1 VANRRGKLPRL
12 FGFFGLTKRISQF
25 LRDFNSAKS
34 DIDRQ
39 TGLQWNTIPRMDDA
53 TILRLLDVERQTVAG
68 AGLTLER
75 TPYVVRAIGLESSWN
90 GIVYSR
96 FSPSETE
103 TVVNAEIQYFTQLNR
118 DFEWKVYSH
127 DEPAD
132 LLSHLRELD
141 FRIGEEEALMFRDLR
156 ELPPSLMAP
165 PPEGVTVSPVRNEQ
179 GIADFLS
186 LESAI
191 WSREPSE
198 SSEHLLSAL
207 SDPLQRNLGFVA
219 YSDGKPIG
227 FGRVTASPQSQ
238 FSGLWGGSVLPD
250 FRGRGVYR
258 ALLSA
263 RIQHVL
269 QYDSIRYLRV
279 DALPTSRPIL
289 QKYGFKVVASTWPAE
304 WPPAPVKR

>member
-1 VANRRGKLPRL
+1 M
-12 FGFFGLTKRISQF
+12 
-25 LRDFNSAKS
+25 D
-34 DIDRQ
+34 
-39 TGLQWNTIPRMDDA
+39 TIPKMDDA
-53 TILRLLDVERQTVAG
+53 TILRLLDFERQTVADTG
-68 AGLTLER
+68 VTLER
-75 TPYVVRAIGLESSWN
+75 TPCVVRAIGLESSWN

-103 TVVNAEIQYFTQLNR
+103 RVINAEIQYFTQLNR

-132 LLSHLRELD
+132 LLSQLRKHD
-141 FRIGEEEALMFRDLR
+141 FRIGEEESLMFRDLR
-156 ELPPSLMAP
+156 ELPPTLMAP
-165 PPEGVTVSPVRNEQ
+165 PPEGITVSPVRNEQ
-179 GIADFLS
+179 SIADFLS
-186 LESAI
+186 LESAM
-191 WSREPSE
+191 WSREPSKT
-198 SSEHLLSAL
+198 SEHLLLAPI
-207 SDPLQRNLGFVA
+207 DPLQRNLGFVA

-227 FGRVTASPQSQ
+227 FGRVTASLHSQ

-250 FRGRGVYR
+250 FRGRGAYR

-289 QKYGFKVVASTWPAE
+289 EKYGFKVVASTWPAE
-304 WPPAPVKR
+304 WPPAPVKC

>member
-1 VANRRGKLPRL
+1 
-12 FGFFGLTKRISQF
+12 

-34 DIDRQ
+34 EIDRQ
-39 TGLQWNTIPRMDDA
+39 TGLQWNTIPRMNDA
-53 TILRLLDVERQTVAG
+53 TILRLLDVERQTVAD

-75 TPYVVRAIGLESSWN
+75 TPYVVRAVGLENPWN

-127 DEPAD
+127 DEPPD
-132 LLSHLRELD
+132 LLFQLRKRD
-141 FRIGEEEALMFRDLR
+141 FRIGEEESLMFRELR
-156 ELPPSLMAP
+156 ELPPTLMAP
-165 PPEGVTVSPVRNEQ
+165 PPEGITVSPVRNEQ
-179 GIADFLS
+179 SIADFLS

-191 WSREPSE
+191 WSREPSMTR
-198 SSEHLLSAL
+198 EHLLSAL
-207 SDPLQRNLGFVA
+207 SDPLQRNRGFVA

-227 FGRVTASPQSQ
+227 FGRVTASPHSQ

-263 RIQHVL
+263 RIRHVL

-289 QKYGFKVVASTWPAE
+289 ERYGFKVVASTWPAE
-304 WPPAPVKR
+304 WPPASVKC

>member
-1 VANRRGKLPRL
+1 M
-12 FGFFGLTKRISQF
+12 
-25 LRDFNSAKS
+25 D
-34 DIDRQ
+34 
-39 TGLQWNTIPRMDDA
+39 TIPRMDDA
-53 TILRLLDVERQTVAG
+53 TILRLLDVERQTLADTGV
-68 AGLTLER
+68 TLER
-75 TPYVVRAIGLESSWN
+75 TPCVVRAIGLESSWN

-103 TVVNAEIQYFTQLNR
+103 TIVNAEIQYFTQLNR

-127 DEPAD
+127 DEPPD
-132 LLSHLRELD
+132 LLSQLRNRA
-141 FRIGEEEALMFRDLR
+141 FRIGEEESLMFRDLR
-156 ELPPSLMAP
+156 EFPPTLMAP
-165 PPEGVTVSPVRNEQ
+165 PPKGVTVIPVRNEQ
-179 GIADFLS
+179 SIADFLS
-186 LESAI
+186 IESAI
-191 WSREPSE
+191 WSREPSKTR
-198 SSEHLLSAL
+198 EHLLSTL

-219 YSDGKPIG
+219 YSDSKPIG
-227 FGRVTASPQSQ
+227 FGRVTASPHSQ

-289 QKYGFKVVASTWPAE
+289 EKYGFKVVASTWPAE
-304 WPPAPVKR
+304 WPPAPVKC

>member
-1 VANRRGKLPRL
+1 LLSQRL
-12 FGFFGLTKRISQF
+12 LQAGLIAYKF

-34 DIDRQ
+34 EIDRQ

-75 TPYVVRAIGLESSWN
+75 TPYVVRAVGLESSWN

-103 TVVNAEIQYFTQLNR
+103 TVVKSEIQYFAQRNR

-127 DEPAD
+127 DEPPD
-132 LLSHLRELD
+132 LLFQLRKRD
-141 FRIGEEEALMFRDLR
+141 FRIGEEESLMFRDLR
-156 ELPPSLMAP
+156 EVPKTLMAP
-165 PPEGVTVSPVRNEQ
+165 SPEGVTVSPVRNEQ
-179 GIADFLS
+179 SIADFLS
-186 LESAI
+186 VESAI
-191 WSREPSE
+191 WSREPIMTR
-198 SSEHLLSAL
+198 EHHLSAL
-207 SDPLQRNLGFVA
+207 SDPLQHNLGFVA
-219 YSDGKPIG
+219 YCDGKPIG
-227 FGRVTASPQSQ
+227 FGRVTASPHSQ

-250 FRGRGVYR
+250 FRGRGAYR

-263 RIQHVL
+263 RIQHAL
-269 QYDSIRYLRV
+269 QYDWIRYLRV

-289 QKYGFKVVASTWPAE
+289 EKYGFKVVASTWPAE
-304 WPPAPVKR
+304 WPPAPVH

>member
-1 VANRRGKLPRL
+1 MMTNRVALDTLPRM
-12 FGFFGLTKRISQF
+12 G
-25 LRDFNSAKS
+25 
-34 DIDRQ
+34 
-39 TGLQWNTIPRMDDA
+39 DA
-53 TILRLLDVERQTVAG
+53 TILRLLDVERQTVADTG
-68 AGLTLER
+68 VTLEK

-103 TVVNAEIQYFTQLNR
+103 TIVNAEIKYFAQLNR

-127 DEPAD
+127 DEPRD
-132 LLSHLRELD
+132 LLSQLRNRGL
-141 FRIGEEEALMFRDLR
+141 RIGEEESLMIRDLR

-165 PPEGVTVSPVRNEQ
+165 PPEGVTVSPVKDEQ
-179 GIADFLS
+179 SIADFLS

-191 WSREPSE
+191 WACDPSKTREV
-198 SSEHLLSAL
+198 LLSAL

-219 YSDGKPIG
+219 YLESKPIG
-227 FGRVTASPQSQ
+227 FGRVTASPHSQ

-263 RIQHVL
+263 RIQHVR
-269 QYDSIRYLRV
+269 QFDSIRYLRI

-289 QKYGFKVVASTWPAE
+289 EKYGFKAVASTWPAE
-304 WPPAPVKR
+304 WPPGR